1 MIRRVIA
8 ARGPVRTGLAW
19 LAPVAAMGA
28 NGPASPPY
36 PSREVVRSALSDLS
50 DAEVGALVR
59 GRLDTAPTI
68 DRGRDLA
75 TAASALDEFRSRF
88 NDLVTAARNLPDVPA
103 IVSAK
108 LVEGDPDGLSG
119 CSACSSSWSA
129 SDAASSCWA
138 CGPSA
143 T

>member
-1 MIRRVIA
+1 MIRRATLRV
-8 ARGPVRTGLAW
+8 GLFGLAW
-19 LAPVAAMGA
+19 LAPVAATGA
-28 NGPASPPY
+28 SGPASPPY
-36 PSREVVRSALSDLS
+36 PSREVVRSYLSDLS

-59 GRLDTAPTI
+59 GRLDTAPS

-75 TAASALDEFRSRF
+75 AAASALDEFRSRF

-103 IVSAK
+103 VVSAK

-119 CSACSSSWSA
+119 CSVCSSSWSG
-129 SDAASSCWA
+129 SDAASSCSA